1 MYLLFIIVPLLSL
14 IVLNL
19 PFRPVMKKMAFWW
32 LSALLVLQIFLV
44 MGYVFKLLPH
54 DLNLSIYP
62 AIFNLHIDR
71 LACVA
76 LLSIGMVLGTSLL
89 AGKYFIR
96 EEEKFF
102 NFVSLLL
109 IILAG
114 MNGIAMVMDIFSLY
128 VFMEIVAVASFI
140 LISFYKDKPAL
151 ESVFKYIILSA
162 VATVMMLLSI
172 ALLFF
177 ISGNTEF
184 SAIQAAL
191 KNSPHNFIVIFA
203 IGMFICALF
212 IKGGLVPFH
221 GWLPE
226 VYASAPAPVS
236 VLLAGVVTKMLG
248 VFILIRMAISVIG
261 FSHSMNQVFLFVGAL
276 SIVVGAL
283 AALGQSD
290 FKRMLAYSSISQVGY
305 ILIGIG
311 SGSALGILG
320 AVFHLFN
327 HSVFKSTLFVN
338 SAALE
343 LQTGTRNINKMA
355 GLASKMP
362 ITAVTSVISSLST
375 AGLPPLAG
383 FWSKLLIVLALWLS
397 GNYVY
402 ALVAVTASIITLA
415 YFILMLRKVFFGN
428 NMGEEFANVKEAGFS
443 LLFPA
448 CLLSGIN
455 IGLGLAFPL
464 LLKLLNFR

>member
-1 MYLLFIIVPLLSL
+1 
-14 IVLNL
+14 
-19 PFRPVMKKMAFWW
+19 
-32 LSALLVLQIFLV
+32 
-44 MGYVFKLLPH
+44 
-54 DLNLSIYP
+54 
-62 AIFNLHIDR
+62 
-71 LACVA
+71 
-76 LLSIGMVLGTSLL
+76 
-89 AGKYFIR
+89 
-96 EEEKFF
+96 
-102 NFVSLLL
+102 
-109 IILAG
+109 
-114 MNGIAMVMDIFSLY
+114 
-128 VFMEIVAVASFI
+128 
-140 LISFYKDKPAL
+140 
-151 ESVFKYIILSA
+151 
-162 VATVMMLLSI
+162 MMLLSI

-203 IGMFICALF
+203 ISMFICALF

-236 VLLAGVVTKMLG
+236 ILLAGVVTKILG

-305 ILIGIG
+305 ILAGIG

-343 LQTGTRNINKMA
+343 SQTGTRNINKMS

-362 ITAVTSVISSLST
+362 ITAATSVISSLST

-402 ALVAVTASIITLA
+402 ALVAIIASIITLA

-428 NMGEEFANVKEAGFS
+428 NVAEESANVKEAGFS